1 MELDGLRVD
10 HQGLDQ
16 VADDLMSVVNQD
28 RRPDAATSTTELAPL
43 RSQWVGEAQQA
54 YTVAKARWDGAIH
67 EMRDLLRV
75 TSQQVAQANAEYRA
89 ADARGAR
96 SFGG

>member
-10 HQGLDQ
+10 HAGLDRA
-16 VADDLMSVVNQD
+16 ADDLMGIVA
-28 RRPDAATSTTELAPL
+28 RIDARMQVLEDELGPL

-67 EMRDLLRV
+67 EMRDLLRL
-75 TSQQVAQANAEYRA
+75 TSQQVTSSNADYRA

>member
-10 HQGLDQ
+10 HGGLDR
-16 VADDLMSVVNQD
+16 VADDLRQVVD
-28 RRPDAATSTTELAPL
+28 RIDARMNHLDQELAPL

-54 YTVAKARWDGAIH
+54 YVVAKARWDGAIS
-67 EMRDLLRV
+67 EMRDLLRL
-75 TSQQVAQANAEYRA
+75 TSHQVAEANAAYRA

>member
-1 MELDGLRVD
+1 MELDGLRVN

-16 VADDLMSVVNQD
+16 LADDLMNVVN
-28 RRPDAATSTTELAPL
+28 RIDARMTRLDEELVPL
-43 RSQWVGEAQQA
+43 RSDWVGEAQQA
-54 YTVAKARWDGAIH
+54 YTVAKARWDGAINQ
-67 EMRDLLRV
+67 MRDLLRITSHQV
-75 TSQQVAQANAEYRA
+75 TQANAEYRA

>member
-10 HQGLDQ
+10 HAGLDQ
-16 VADDLMSVVNQD
+16 AADDLMRIVV
-28 RRPDAATSTTELAPL
+28 RIDARMHLLEDELAPL

-67 EMRDLLRV
+67 EMQDQLRL
-75 TSQQVAQANAEYRA
+75 TSQQVTLSNAEYRA
-89 ADARGAR
+89 VDARGAR

>member
-1 MELDGLRVD
+1 MDLDGLRVD
-10 HQGLDQ
+10 HHGLDLA
-16 VADDLMSVVNQD
+16 ADDLMAVVN
-28 RRPDAATSTTELAPL
+28 RIDARMSRLDQELGPL

-54 YTVAKARWDGAIH
+54 YTAAKAQWDAALT

-75 TSQQVAQANAEYRA
+75 TSQQVAQANADYRA

>member
-10 HQGLDQ
+10 HAGLDQ
-16 VADDLMSVVNQD
+16 ATDDLMTVVD
-28 RRPDAATSTTELAPL
+28 RIGGRMSQLDDELGPL

-54 YTVAKARWDGAIH
+54 YTVAKARWDGAID
-67 EMRDLLRV
+67 EMRDLLRQ
-75 TSQQVAQANAEYRA
+75 TAHQVAQANADYRA

-96 SFGG
+96 AFGG

>member
-10 HQGLDQ
+10 HAGLDQ
-16 VADDLMSVVNQD
+16 AADDLMAVVD
-28 RRPDAATSTTELAPL
+28 RIGARMGQLDAELGPL

-54 YTVAKARWDGAIH
+54 YTIAKARWDGAID
-67 EMRDLLRV
+67 EMRDVLRQA
-75 TSQQVAQANAEYRA
+75 SQQVAQANADYRA

-96 SFGG
+96 AFGG